1 MIRRPPRSTRTD
13 PLFPYTTLFRSVG
26 HGLFPASHASRRRRL
41 PRNAATGEIWRDA
54 AARPWLRAARGWRRR
69 RDPHR
74 DQGGPARLNLAIAYR
89 RAAPS
94 IAATRQ
100 EGEPYD
106 AEYPRTGRG
115 ADPVDAYHAG
125 LGRGDALPRARQV
138 RHRPESG
145 AARRS
150 RRRP

>member
-89 RAAPS
+89 RAAPR

-100 EGEPYD
+100 EGRHMTPNIP
-106 AEYPRTGRG
+106 APGPRLILWTPIILDTGR
-115 ADPVDAYHAG
+115 ASCREKVC
-125 LGRGDALPRARQV
+125 
-138 RHRPESG
+138 S
-145 AARRS
+145 
-150 RRRP
+150 